1 MSYRPDVTV
10 DFDEEVI
17 YEYDGSFE
25 GLLCCVFESYDKKE
39 IPIDILS
46 PERMQTTLTPAR
58 MIVTDIGKS
67 DRVLASIPAKIG
79 PEALDLVQKA
89 YLTCDEQKEI
99 TILRF
104 LRKGFRQGAVIM
116 DMLADD
122 VVNRLNNAVR
132 HLGREA
138 HLLKGF
144 VRFSVANGVL
154 VAEIEP
160 KNFVLPLLAPHFCE
174 RYPGE
179 RFLIYDKTHGMG
191 LIYQPTEWA
200 IFPIDSLEMP
210 QPDENEENYRELW
223 RLFYKTI
230 EIQGRH
236 NPRCRMSHMPK
247 RYWKT
252 MTEFSGASSGNAK
265 PALSVMNEPAEEN
278 RDVDLMRVI
287 PEQVAAGQ

>member
-10 DFDEEVI
+10 DFDEEI
-17 YEYDGSFE
+17 LYEYDGSFE

-39 IPIDILS
+39 IPLDILS
-46 PERMQTTLTPAR
+46 PERTQTTLTPAR
-58 MIVTDIGKS
+58 MIVTDTAKS

-99 TILRF
+99 FILRF
-104 LRKGFRQGAVIM
+104 LRKGYRYGATVM
-116 DMLADD
+116 NMLADD

-132 HLGREA
+132 HLGRES

-200 IFPIDSLEMP
+200 IFPIDALEMP

-252 MTEFSGASSGNAK
+252 MTEFGSPAKRNDK
-265 PALSVMNEPAEEN
+265 PALSEMKEPAEEN
-278 RDVDLMRVI
+278 TDSDLVHAL
-287 PEQVAAGQ
+287 PEKVAAGR